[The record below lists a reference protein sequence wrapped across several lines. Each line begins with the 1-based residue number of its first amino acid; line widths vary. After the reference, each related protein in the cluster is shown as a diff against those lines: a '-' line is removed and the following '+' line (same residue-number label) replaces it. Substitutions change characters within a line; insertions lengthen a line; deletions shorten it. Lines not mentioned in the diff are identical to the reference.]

1 MEHFDRATQV
11 EKVEGATADLAQND
25 APLQNDLASEEEKK
39 SLNERYIQWMKS
51 INK

>member
-1 MEHFDRATQV
+1 MEHYDRTTQV
-11 EKVEGATADLAQND
+11 EEVEQAAADLAKQET
-25 APLQNDLASEEEKK
+25 PMQNDLASEEDKK

>member
-1 MEHFDRATQV
+1 MEHYDRTTQV
-11 EKVEGATADLAQND
+11 EKVEQAAADLSQTETPMQND
-25 APLQNDLASEEEKK
+25 IASEEDKQ